1 MTAARIEQEISRPY
15 VIRAQTRKPVGDGN
29 EVLHNRIVTAHAGS
43 YEQAAEQVGQQVAL
57 GGEHV
62 AKLLTP
68 KSIFEGDLGSLYPDG
83 GRHTRLGGSAILSA
97 VADLLDA
104 YDAKDAD
111 RIRVAMSNL
120 KADYE
125 DAEEDARSET
135 GQMLTR
141 LADDLEDSGRLEFPV
156 APILSM
162 GDDSGAYVLAW
173 AWVDSPDDEAARLT
187 PQPE

>member
-111 RIRVAMSNL
+111 RIRDRRHRFLQSRFHPEPIGEEI
-120 KADYE
+120 KPYRAD
-125 DAEEDARSET
+125 
-135 GQMLTR
+135 
-141 LADDLEDSGRLEFPV
+141 ADQIVNWPRRGRNSRGM
-156 APILSM
+156 I
-162 GDDSGAYVLAW
+162 
-173 AWVDSPDDEAARLT
+173 
-187 PQPE
+187 Q